1 MISKQNKVNIRGE
14 CFTNSEDITSFNMVW
29 SHEQNLFKV
38 KERPFDIVLIIK
50 AQTPD
55 QKGIRI
61 CLIWSE
67 NITVK
72 SKWELMNWIYTI
84 RRWKYWQTYLAISS
98 ASAYRPSN
106 ARHSAL
112 VNFRRRAAGA
122 CSNERS
128 QQKITLNEDKVLANN
143 TNKKK

>member
-1 MISKQNKVNIRGE
+1 MMSKQNKANIRGE

-61 CLIWSE
+61 CLI
-67 NITVK
+67 
-72 SKWELMNWIYTI
+72 
-84 RRWKYWQTYLAISS
+84 
-98 ASAYRPSN
+98 
-106 ARHSAL
+106 
-112 VNFRRRAAGA
+112 
-122 CSNERS
+122 
-128 QQKITLNEDKVLANN
+128 
-143 TNKKK
+143 